1 MFLVRENLVRLKRR
15 FARTRCLT
23 SNGHGARIEGGAAM
37 VRLDER
43 TIAHMEAA
51 LEKVCRKFPNGGDHE
66 TRKFIAQKLKLSAK
80 KGNTTLGG
88 LSTVAHRALDDL
100 SKRASA

>member
-1 MFLVRENLVRLKRR
+1 MDTVRDR
-15 FARTRCLT
+15 
-23 SNGHGARIEGGAAM
+23 EGGAAM
-37 VRLDER
+37 TRLDDR

-51 LEKVCRKFPNGGDHE
+51 LEKACSRFPNGGDHE
-66 TRKFIAQKLKLSAK
+66 TRKFIAQKLKLSAR

-100 SKRASA
+100 SKRESA

>member
-1 MFLVRENLVRLKRR
+1 M
-15 FARTRCLT
+15 
-23 SNGHGARIEGGAAM
+23 S
-37 VRLDER
+37 RLDES
-43 TIAHMEAA
+43 TIAHVETAPEKACWTLPNAA
-51 LEKVCRKFPNGGDHE
+51 APE

-100 SKRASA
+100 PRRESV